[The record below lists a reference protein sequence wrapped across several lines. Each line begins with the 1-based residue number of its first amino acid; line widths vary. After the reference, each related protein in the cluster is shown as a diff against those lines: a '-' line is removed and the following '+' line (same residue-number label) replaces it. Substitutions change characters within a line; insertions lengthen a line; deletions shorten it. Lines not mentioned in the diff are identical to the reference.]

1 MIANNPN
8 LFNIVQR
15 GRNPNVKQQNGI
27 REEFKYYSLPESFT
41 RESTEKYRTD
51 VRRNPNGEKS

>member
-1 MIANNPN
+1 MIAKNPN

-15 GRNPNVKQQNGI
+15 GRKPNVKQQNGI

-41 RESTEKYRTD
+41 GESTKNREQMCEDPLSTL
-51 VRRNPNGEKS
+51 